1 MNRLLGTK
9 LFSSAL
15 ASVIAASLLA
25 ACGGGGSHSALPPSA
40 PVSSTAPTPYN
51 GPLANATFKITIP
64 GPQNSAFK
72 RRPAYVSSG
81 TKSVKFT
88 INTASALTSGQIT
101 SYNALSSFNHFDT
114 GTLPNATCPASGSDF
129 VCTVPIKLPPGSDNI
144 TIGAY
149 DNTGGTG
156 NILSQQISTFTVVA
170 GGSPTTTNSFNIVLD
185 ANITTPNGSLTVNGS
200 GACQNGPVGT
210 TYGAVGTTAV
220 PFTVAYT
227 DAAGKT
233 IPSGVVGQ
241 PKLQIE
247 DNTSTYQ
254 SASGTINATGGT
266 VAFSINQATQTYT
279 LTPSTVPIS
288 NATINVRAI
297 APNSTGSSDGLT
309 YNGAESTKTY
319 TFAAGVAP
327 PSHNFLAV
335 VEQTGASTGQV
346 DLFNVN
352 AADQSSLSAF
362 SPATLAVTN
371 STNEN
376 KPDVDNPLSLEWDAN
391 GDLLIGNADDG
402 GTNHGN
408 MACVPAGAIST
419 GANTSTTVS
428 QNVTVPEAIAYD
440 SRDNSVALADNP
452 VGATY
457 QISEYLLT
465 GNYTAAPP
473 PRDLAVAGVGDNWV
487 VNITAPGLSNGTYA
501 AALTDGGEV
510 DSAHGGPHTSKI
522 AIFSPNGT
530 ETDIVCGGTVTA
542 QCPTTYAI
550 DNPTSLAW
558 DATANQLIIANGSIF
573 HKQMA
578 IYTIGGAG
586 NTPTA
591 VQANVIAVPSK
602 QFVVATSADG
612 HIALQ
617 YNSPSGS
624 GDPLVQVYNTAA
636 NLRATVGGPI
646 PYNNTTDA
654 GTCANYVFG
663 NGGGA
668 TVNSLTWLSN
678 SKIMIGIKDTDA
690 GHTNE
695 NGMHIYD
702 ITNLTTPTGYDD
714 KTCSAYSPAPT
725 QTSLT
730 TLAQNPRYAAFKP

>member
-1 MNRLLGTK
+1 MNRLLGKK

-15 ASVIAASLLA
+15 AGLTAASLA
-25 ACGGGGSHSALPPSA
+25 ACGGGGHSASLTPSA
-40 PVSSTAPTPYN
+40 PVSSTAPAPYD
-51 GPLANATFKITIP
+51 GPLADATFKITIP
-64 GPQNSAFK
+64 GPRNSAFA
-72 RRPAYVSSG
+72 RRPAYVSSA

-88 INTASALTSGQIT
+88 INTASQLTAGQIT
-101 SYNALSSFNHFDT
+101 SYNAVSSFNHFDT

-129 VCTVPIKLPPGSDNI
+129 ICTVPIKLPPGNDNI
-144 TIGAY
+144 TITAF
-149 DNTGGTG
+149 DNTGGSG
-156 NILSQQISTFTVVA
+156 NVLSQQISAFAVA
-170 GGSPTTTNSFNIVLD
+170 AGTTNSFNVVLD
-185 ANITTPNGSLTVNGS
+185 AQITTPSGSLVVNGS
-200 GACQNGPVGT
+200 QPCQNGTVGT
-210 TYGAVGTTAV
+210 TFGTVGTTPV
-220 PFTVAYT
+220 SFTVAYT

-233 IPSGVVGQ
+233 IPTGVVGQ
-241 PKLQIE
+241 PKLQIQ
-247 DNTSTYQ
+247 DNTATYQ
-254 SASGTINATGGT
+254 SASGTINGTGGT
-266 VAFSINQATQTYT
+266 VAFSINQAAQSYT

-288 NATINVRAI
+288 NASINVRAI

-309 YNGAESTKTY
+309 YTVASSTKAY
-319 TFAAGVAP
+319 TFSAGVAP

-335 VEQTGASTGQV
+335 VEQTGAATGQV

-352 AADQSSLSAF
+352 AANQSSLTAF

-371 STNEN
+371 STNET
-376 KPDVDNPLSLEWDAN
+376 KPDVDNPLSLAWDAN

-408 MACVPAGAIST
+408 MACVPVGAIST

-440 SRDNSVALADNP
+440 SRDGSVALADNP

-465 GNYTAAPP
+465 GNYTAAPAG
-473 PRDLAVAGVGDNWV
+473 RNLAVAGVGDNWV
-487 VNITAPGLSNGTYA
+487 VNITSPGLSNGTYA
-501 AALTDGGEV
+501 AALTDGIEL
-510 DSAHGGPHTSKI
+510 DPAHSPAGTHISKI

-530 ETDIVCGGTVTA
+530 ETDIVCGTTVTA

-586 NTPTA
+586 NSPTA
-591 VQANVIAVPSK
+591 VQTNVIAVPSK
-602 QFVVATSADG
+602 QFVVATSPDG

-636 NLRATVGGPI
+636 SGRAAVGGPI

-678 SKIMIGIKDTDA
+678 SKIMTGIRDTDA
-690 GHTNE
+690 GHTAE

-702 ITNLTTPTGYDD
+702 ITNLTVPTGFDD
-714 KTCSAYSPAPT
+714 KTCAAYSAAPT

-730 TLAQNPRYAAFKP
+730 TLSQNPRYAAFKP